1 MASNQAKTFRSQLEV
16 EARSFDSTLT
26 HYLEHYPYS
35 VSQLHEVA
43 SYSVAPPAHRW
54 RPLLFVRIY
63 SKFAQETSRTDV
75 MAIAC
80 AIEFLHTASIILDDL
95 PCMDDGK
102 IRRGRVACHLVFGES
117 RAIAAALWLSDVA
130 QHLIHNA
137 ANDVDLEN
145 LFRETKAE
153 MMKGQVLDLEGKNLT
168 KDEIIAKYRMKSGA
182 LYAFVASA
190 PALMHDSPDAA
201 KALSTFGNYLG
212 IAYQISD
219 DIHDQVDSV
228 ATLNKD
234 VLKDV
239 NKDTIPALV
248 GLKKAAQMRDAYRLE
263 AINKLLTLPPAFEDL
278 IEIAEEIC
286 R

>member
-1 MASNQAKTFRSQLEV
+1 MASNQVKTFRSQLEV

-26 HYLEHYPYS
+26 YYLEHYPYPA
-35 VSQLHEVA
+35 SQLYEA
-43 SYSVAPPAHRW
+43 ATYSVAPPAHRW
-54 RPLLFVRIY
+54 RPILFVRVY
-63 SKFAQETSRTDV
+63 NKFARETSETDV
-75 MAIAC
+75 FAIAC

-117 RAIAAALWLSDVA
+117 RAIAAALWLCDVA
-130 QHLIHNA
+130 QHLLHNA
-137 ANDVDLEN
+137 AKDVDLEN
-145 LFRETKAE
+145 LFRETKTE
-153 MMKGQVLDLEGKNLT
+153 MMKGQVLDLEGKNLP

-182 LYAFVASA
+182 LYAFTASA
-190 PALMHDSPDAA
+190 PALMHNNADAA
-201 KALSTFGNYLG
+201 NTLSAFGNYLG

-228 ATLNKD
+228 ATLSKD
-234 VLKDV
+234 VHKDV
-239 NKDTIPALV
+239 DKDTIPGLL

-263 AINKLLTLPPAFEDL
+263 ATNKLSALPLVFEDL
-278 IEIAEEIC
+278 IQLAEEIC